1 MATRIFR
8 FGAVCAAIALLRK
21 RGANPSPSI
30 ASPEDFKKNLR
41 FTFIVASLLLEFGGA
56 EQQPGD
62 HQGIGGPFL
71 PVRPFARRFRQR
83 LAQSAPGGGGGRA
96 PENHRREGIEHR

>member
-1 MATRIFR
+1 MATRIFPLD
-8 FGAVCAAIALLRK
+8 AVCAAIARLRK

-41 FTFIVASLLLEFGGA
+41 FTFIVASLLLELGGA
-56 EQQPGD
+56 EQKPGD

-71 PVRPFARRFRQR
+71 PLRPLPRRFRHR
-83 LAQSAPGGGGGRA
+83 LSQSAPRGGWGRRPA
-96 PENHRREGIEHR
+96 EAACAENGH